1 MVQNEVESFLL
12 ADVLTCDF
20 VDVQHCGLLT
30 GVYRF
35 DKGSTRTKCL
45 LPNLCWIVNVH
56 SDEILRFLLVFIFSM
71 LLDKDFCDG
80 DPLERLIRDC
90 TLGFGQLEHILGIL
104 LYRYIVRMAHV
115 CAFPKVVEALSI
127 L

>member
-1 MVQNEVESFLL
+1 M
-12 ADVLTCDF
+12 LTVDF

-35 DKGSTRTKCL
+35 DEGFTRAKRL
-45 LPNLCWIVNVH
+45 LSNLCWIVNVH
-56 SDEILRFLLVFIFSM
+56 SDEVLRVLLVFVFSE
-71 LLDKDFCDG
+71 LLNEDFSDG
-80 DPLERLIRDC
+80 DPLERLVWDC
-90 TLGFGQLEHILGIL
+90 TSGFGQLEHILRVL
-104 LYRYIVRMAHV
+104 FYRYVVSLAHV